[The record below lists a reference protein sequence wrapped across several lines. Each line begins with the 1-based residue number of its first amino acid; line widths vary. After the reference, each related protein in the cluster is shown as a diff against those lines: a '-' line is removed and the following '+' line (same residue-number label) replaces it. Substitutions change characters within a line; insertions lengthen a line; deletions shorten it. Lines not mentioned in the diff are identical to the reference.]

1 MRILASAVAAM
12 MAHARDEAPD
22 ECCGLLLGRGNVICE
37 AVRARNALR
46 SPTAYLVHPEDHFAA
61 IRRARQEG
69 TRVAGAYHSHPRSA
83 ARPSATDVAEAHDPE
98 LLYVIVSLQAGQ
110 EGVAAWRIRDGDVS
124 EVELEIVQGGTD
136 QSPASHNP

>member
-1 MRILASAVAAM
+1 MRILAGAVAAM

-22 ECCGLLLGRGNVICE
+22 ECCGLLLARGDVIYE
-37 AVRARNALR
+37 AVRARNARR

-61 IRRARQEG
+61 IRRARLEG

-83 ARPSATDVAEAHDPE
+83 ARPSATDIAEAHDPE

-110 EGVAAWRIRDGDVS
+110 EGFDAWRIRDGDVS
-124 EVELEIVQGGTD
+124 EVELEVVQGG
-136 QSPASHNP
+136 PGRPPV